1 MNAIALFKENVRRF
15 PERMAIADVRFGTLS
30 FSDIEILARKTQ
42 SLAKRFRL
50 TEKDGVLVALTPSP
64 VLYGLILGVHV
75 LPGVIAQVLLRMPWV
90 ALISHVLAALVAS
103 AFVPPWIGRYIGT
116 AILIGGLQ
124 ELIAA
129 IGRYRHWERWRY
141 FVSAVIV
148 GVVLAVPI
156 ALVADLGRFAPWAQV
171 VYIAMFIV
179 GPVAWT
185 AVAVAIGEALRRAG
199 VGRTARRR

>member
-1 MNAIALFKENVRRF
+1 MRGEGYAGHVSPRSGISTSVLLTCAAI
-15 PERMAIADVRFGTLS
+15 
-30 FSDIEILARKTQ
+30 
-42 SLAKRFRL
+42 
-50 TEKDGVLVALTPSP
+50 GVATGAVSAGAGAVSGLVSAAVP
-64 VLYGLILGVHV
+64 VLYGLVLGVHV

>member
-1 MNAIALFKENVRRF
+1 MSTRSRLSTSVLLTCAAI
-15 PERMAIADVRFGTLS
+15 
-30 FSDIEILARKTQ
+30 
-42 SLAKRFRL
+42 
-50 TEKDGVLVALTPSP
+50 GVATGVVSAGAGAVSGVVSAAVP
-64 VLYGLILGVHV
+64 VLYGLVLGVHV

-90 ALISHVLAALVAS
+90 ALISHLLAALVAS
-103 AFVPPWIGRYIGT
+103 AFVAPWIGRYLGT

-129 IGRYRHWERWRY
+129 IGRYRRWERWRY

-148 GVVLAVPI
+148 GIVLAVPI
-156 ALVADLGRFAPWAQV
+156 ALVADLARFEPWAQV
-171 VYIAMFIV
+171 IYIAMFIV

-185 AVAVAIGEALRRAG
+185 AAAVAIGEALRRTG